1 MSVIEEK
8 KALRTF
14 IRKKE
19 RTLDPTYKAE
29 SSEAICRHLLA
40 LDEYKSAKIVFAFAG
55 TEKEIDTSLFMN
67 ETIAAGKT
75 LILPR
80 CAAEHAIDLCVVRSM
95 DDLEAG
101 AYGILEPKKNC
112 ALVTAADI
120 DFAVVPCLSFDRKGR
135 RLGQVLRARGRR
147 WYRAEL
153 GSQSAFKFSAHLRL
167 LSQRFFEGLQRRVQ
181 PGLHGAERLVQDL
194 GDLPE
199 LQLVDVAEHDH
210 LPLLFRQR
218 GDELHEAELRLDLFK
233 AGLNVLLRPQGLG
246 AAVSPPQVGAGICRD
261 LVQIRPELS
270 PVRIGVE
277 VPYRLQEG
285 LLRRIL
291 RRLPVRRVPQ
301 AISEYGRIGV
311 DYKLLQRRPVTP
323 AQPPEQLVF
332 PRQNTTSRRERPL
345 TEYNARA
352 AKNDWR
358 REIFLKPH
366 FAPRRSK
373 SAQTRLVPAVPSL
386 VQVFGGFH
394 IQLSAVAPVFIA
406 GSSRAFCRSCPPD
419 RD

>member
-1 MSVIEEK
+1 M
-8 KALRTF
+8 
-14 IRKKE
+14 
-19 RTLDPTYKAE
+19 
-29 SSEAICRHLLA
+29 
-40 LDEYKSAKIVFAFAG
+40 
-55 TEKEIDTSLFMN
+55 
-67 ETIAAGKT
+67 
-75 LILPR
+75 
-80 CAAEHAIDLCVVRSM
+80 
-95 DDLEAG
+95 
-101 AYGILEPKKNC
+101 
-112 ALVTAADI
+112 
-120 DFAVVPCLSFDRKGR
+120 
-135 RLGQVLRARGRR
+135 
-147 WYRAEL
+147 
-153 GSQSAFKFSAHLRL
+153 
-167 LSQRFFEGLQRRVQ
+167 
-181 PGLHGAERLVQDL
+181 
-194 GDLPE
+194 
-199 LQLVDVAEHDH
+199 
-210 LPLLFRQR
+210 
-218 GDELHEAELRLDLFK
+218 
-233 AGLNVLLRPQGLG
+233 
-246 AAVSPPQVGAGICRD
+246 AVSPPQVGAGICRD

-301 AISEYGRIGV
+301 AVSEYGRIGV

-352 AKNDWR
+352 AENDWR

-419 RD
+419 RSARCRTPARQNARRQHAAAHDTSRASKAPYLLRRRSRLAKGGKLPAENISLKAGRGTSH